1 MAKQRG
7 LGRGLAEI
15 REAAGP
21 QGGFHPFISSVAFDA
36 LTRQN
41 HGATMDIHS
50 GEFLDTSNP
59 SKDTYVVGGEP
70 DKEGN
75 RIETTPVGFG
85 GQLASRLPSIRRDI
99 LAKTSGREGVGVG
112 SWRRRG
118 GVDVD
123 ASAIDPNLG
132 SALLKAKDRNE
143 KAIFSTKKFRESGK
157 KYDGDIAN
165 PSYKDK

>member
-1 MAKQRG
+1 MAKQKG
-7 LGRGLAEI
+7 LGRGLNEI

-21 QGGFHPFISSVAFDA
+21 SGGFHPLISSVAFDA
-36 LTRQN
+36 ITRQN
-41 HGATMDIHS
+41 HGATMDIHT
-50 GEFLDTSNP
+50 GEFIDTQDP
-59 SKDTYVVGGEP
+59 AKDTYVVGGEP
-70 DKEGN
+70 DTKGN
-75 RIETTPVGFG
+75 KIDAVPVGFG
-85 GQLASRLPSIRRDI
+85 GQLLTNLPSIRRQI
-99 LAKTSGREGVGVG
+99 LDKTGGREGVGVG

-118 GVDVD
+118 GIDVD